1 MKKTTFDIQQHIT
14 DQFITRLESVENNK
28 WEKPF
33 FGTGGQPVNVAS
45 KNAYRG
51 CNTLFL
57 MIQGFSS
64 STWGTYKQWQEKGAQ
79 VRKGQK
85 ATPIIFWKP
94 IEKTDKETGE
104 KNSFMLVRS
113 YSVFNAEQVDGYEE
127 PKTDLQDMT
136 TRDKYADNFF
146 KGLDI
151 DTRHSGE
158 GRAYY
163 QPAGNFC
170 HMPNRE
176 NFKATSTSTAT
187 EGYYSTKAH
196 EYVHA
201 TMHESR
207 LNREVPSVAFEE
219 CIAEIGST
227 LVMAYLGLSDSVR
240 DDHIIYVKSWLKA
253 LKNDKTWI
261 TKAASKA
268 QKALDWMVEKN
279 EIALNGLDQA
289 A

>member
-94 IEKTDKETGE
+94 IEKTDKKTGE
-104 KNSFMLVRS
+104 KDSFMLVRS

-127 PKTDLQDMT
+127 PKTDLEDIT
-136 TRDKYADNFF
+136 TRD
-146 KGLDI
+146 G
-151 DTRHSGE
+151 
-158 GRAYY
+158 
-163 QPAGNFC
+163 
-170 HMPNRE
+170 
-176 NFKATSTSTAT
+176 
-187 EGYYSTKAH
+187 
-196 EYVHA
+196 
-201 TMHESR
+201 
-207 LNREVPSVAFEE
+207 
-219 CIAEIGST
+219 
-227 LVMAYLGLSDSVR
+227 
-240 DDHIIYVKSWLKA
+240 
-253 LKNDKTWI
+253 
-261 TKAASKA
+261 
-268 QKALDWMVEKN
+268 
-279 EIALNGLDQA
+279 
-289 A
+289 